1 MIEQFTTHQEFLAY
15 VDEEWESGN
24 LNELESDE
32 FIKIEKKTVEPE
44 TGKLL
49 GKTYRPLTASE
60 FALAQAVRA
69 KRASREPNAAQLA
82 RYERRAL
89 ALVNRLRRS
98 AGLKTPAAR
107 LEVGARRKPSICP
120 LANSLLDWS
129 EDFKGDVEPE
139 TNFIRLEVDN
149 NGLYVFCNDTL
160 VENFPLNR
168 DCRRFVKFFD
178 AGFYPHLIDTFSD
191 ADASGEEI
199 EF

>member
-60 FALAQAVRA
+60 FAQAQVVAAR
-69 KRASREPNAAQLA
+69 RASRRPNAAQLA

-89 ALVNRLRRS
+89 ALVNRLRCRAS
-98 AGLKTPAAR
+98 
-107 LEVGARRKPSICP
+107 LEPVGKLERGARFKPGICP
-120 LANSLLDWS
+120 LANSLL
-129 EDFKGDVEPE
+129 EFGADFKGDVEPE
-139 TNFIRLEVDN
+139 TNFIKLAV
-149 NGLYVFCNDTL
+149 NGDCLFIFCNDYL
-160 VENFPLNR
+160 MEKISFNR
-168 DCRRFVKFFD
+168 DCKRFVKFFD
-178 AGFYPHLIDTFSD
+178 AGFYPNLIDTF
-191 ADASGEEI
+191 ADDTQI

>member
-32 FIKIEKKTVEPE
+32 FIKIEKKNVEPE

-60 FALAQAVRA
+60 FAQAQVVHAR
-69 KRASREPNAAQLA
+69 RASREPNAAQLA

-89 ALVNRLRRS
+89 ALVNRLRGQ
-98 AGLKTPAAR
+98 AGLAPALK
-107 LEVGARRKPSICP
+107 LETGARFKPGICS
-120 LANSLLDWS
+120 LANSLLEFG
-129 EDFKGDVEPE
+129 EDFKGDARPE
-139 TNFIRLEVDN
+139 TNFIKLEVDK
-149 NGLYVFCNDTL
+149 NGLYVFCNGDL

-168 DCRRFVKFFD
+168 DCKRFVKFFD
-178 AGFYPHLIDTFSD
+178 AGFYPHLIDRFAAAGAGD
-191 ADASGEEI
+191 EEI